1 MEFGIQPLLYHDA
14 SGAPLYCPYPLS
26 VAIPAM
32 MLGHLTIAGMA
43 EAFVSAGVV
52 AFLQRSDASILQ
64 SSAGLVSMT
73 PRARKGTRLGARALR
88 PLWGA
93 LAVMLVLTPLGILA
107 AGSAW
112 GEWMA
117 SDYSNAAV
125 RRQIAASSFQQAPP
139 SHPPVGLARL
149 STVWTAPFARYAPPY
164 VRNASFG
171 YMLSSMFGVGLIVLI
186 CMAARWMSGY
196 HRGDFFERNIKGL
209 YAAMDRALYAETSAA
224 AGGLLQG
231 IDPRVKVAGLF
242 ALIAASALASRLWT
256 IAAILAVATVLA
268 ALSLISLRTLASRVW
283 LGAFAVQRRD
293 LDSGALPDAGRRSPA
308 LSKSRHGNYLA
319 GLRTASFLVLR
330 VEASTTL
337 ALLLIFTTPWMHVL
351 KALRIFRAP
360 VLLVVILGMTCRYIL
375 LLLETAHEMF
385 ESRKSRT
392 VGTLARSERRRMAV
406 SAAGVLLNRTF
417 QLSGDVYLAM
427 QSRGFRGEVYLL
439 DDFQMRQRDWV
450 ALAGFASLT
459 VAAIWAGWQ

>member
-1 MEFGIQPLLYHDA
+1 
-14 SGAPLYCPYPLS
+14 
-26 VAIPAM
+26 V
-32 MLGHLTIAGMA
+32 
-43 EAFVSAGVV
+43 
-52 AFLQRSDASILQ
+52 
-64 SSAGLVSMT
+64 
-73 PRARKGTRLGARALR
+73 
-88 PLWGA
+88 
-93 LAVMLVLTPLGILA
+93 
-107 AGSAW
+107 
-112 GEWMA
+112 
-117 SDYSNAAV
+117 
-125 RRQIAASSFQQAPP
+125 
-139 SHPPVGLARL
+139 
-149 STVWTAPFARYAPPY
+149 
-164 VRNASFG
+164 
-171 YMLSSMFGVGLIVLI
+171 
-186 CMAARWMSGY
+186 SGY
-196 HRGDFFERNIKGL
+196 HRGDFFARNIKGL

-256 IAAILAVATVLA
+256 IAAILAVAAVLA

-283 LGAFAVQRRD
+283 LGAFAF
-293 LDSGALPDAGRRSPA
+293 SGAISIPA
-308 LSKSRHGNYLA
+308 LFLTPGAILLRFPNLGMA
-319 GLRTASFLVLR
+319 ITWPGLRTASFLVLR

-385 ESRKSRT
+385 EARKSRT
-392 VGTLARSERRRMAV
+392 VGTLARGERRRMAV

-450 ALAGFASLT
+450 ALAGFASLA
-459 VAAIWAGWQ
+459 VAAIWAGWR